1 MHSFVRVTL
10 FKKMHLPTLGLAK
23 RKFYIC
29 VTQEKK

>member
-23 RKFYIC
+23 RKLYIC